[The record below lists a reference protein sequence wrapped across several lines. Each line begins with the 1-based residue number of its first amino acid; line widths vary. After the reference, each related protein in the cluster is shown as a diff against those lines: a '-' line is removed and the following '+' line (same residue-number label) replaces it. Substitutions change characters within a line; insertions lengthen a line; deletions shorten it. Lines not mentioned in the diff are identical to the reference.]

1 MLQAIRKNFG
11 LKLLA
16 VALAVTAWAYFHFSA
31 APSITAHFDEQLSVP
46 ITVTGLQAGFATQYT
61 DRTAIVTVETPRNGA
76 PVKPEQLQ
84 AVVDLA
90 DRTAP
95 GIVNVPVK
103 IVAPDLVIK
112 SFAPAS
118 VTLMVDRIAV
128 RNFPVSI
135 GYSGGNGSLVV
146 VSSTV
151 DPKVT
156 TVRGIATDLAKVA
169 AVKID
174 IPLGGSKPGELDA
187 MIRPIVADVHGG
199 DVANVQVSPNLVR
212 VRARFAAAT
221 NSAGVRP

>member
-16 VALAVTAWAYFHFSA
+16 LALAVTAWAYFHFSA
-31 APSITAHFDEQLSVP
+31 APSITAHFDEQFSIP
-46 ITVTGLQAGFATQYT
+46 IVISGLQPGLSAQPS
-61 DRTAIVTVETPRNGA
+61 DRTAIVTVETPRNGPA
-76 PVKPEQLQ
+76 VKPEEIE
-84 AVVDLA
+84 AVVDMA
-90 DRTAP
+90 DHQAP
-95 GIVNVPVK
+95 GIVNVRLN
-103 IVAPDLVIK
+103 IVAPSLVIK
-112 SFAPAS
+112 SFSPAS
-118 VTLMVDRIAV
+118 VTVVVDRLASRSV
-128 RNFPVSI
+128 PVSI

-151 DPKVT
+151 DPQTT

-187 MIRPIVADVHGG
+187 MIRPVAADVRGL

-212 VRARFAAAT
+212 VRARFAAST
-221 NSAGVRP
+221 NSAGVKQ